1 VDSPG
6 KKCSQV
12 LSKEAT
18 GPYKAPN
25 IGPKGPTPAIFK
37 PESRSFYAVHGN
49 KIYPVC
55 VSVGRSGSIDIGF
68 KYALNKFT
76 VKYIPTLI
84 MTAVINVIIMLYS
97 VN

>member
-6 KKCSQV
+6 KNAAK
-12 LSKEAT
+12 
-18 GPYKAPN
+18 YY
-25 IGPKGPTPAIFK
+25 PKKLPARIRHLILVRKGLLAIFK

-84 MTAVINVIIMLYS
+84 K
-97 VN
+97 

>member
-1 VDSPG
+1 M
-6 KKCSQV
+6 
-12 LSKEAT
+12 
-18 GPYKAPN
+18 
-25 IGPKGPTPAIFK
+25 GPTPAIFK
-37 PESRSFYAVHGN
+37 PEGVSIAVHGN

-84 MTAVINVIIMLYS
+84 K
-97 VN
+97 